1 MATRHPQTVSI
12 ALNGRKGRRLGCI
25 LVETEDD
32 RQVEVLDLDADE
44 DEEEE
49 GEQEEED
56 GAEYG
61 GQHWDG
67 DMM

>member
-1 MATRHPQTVSI
+1 M
-12 ALNGRKGRRLGCI
+12 
-25 LVETEDD
+25 
-32 RQVEVLDLDADE
+32 LDLDADE

-67 DMM
+67 DVM

>member
-1 MATRHPQTVSI
+1 M
-12 ALNGRKGRRLGCI
+12 
-25 LVETEDD
+25 
-32 RQVEVLDLDADE
+32 LDLDADE

>member
-1 MATRHPQTVSI
+1 M
-12 ALNGRKGRRLGCI
+12 
-25 LVETEDD
+25 
-32 RQVEVLDLDADE
+32 LDLDADE

-49 GEQEEED
+49 GEEEED

-67 DMM
+67 DVM